1 MSDYEVDDRV
11 RSRIGTSEV
20 FFEPYTKQAVIAILK
35 DRAAKAFSQPVD
47 SEILQYCA
55 DQSSQEHG
63 DARRAID
70 LLRVAAEIAGKR
82 GEKIS
87 KMHVDAALARLQ
99 RDRVSTT
106 LSSASYHLKLTATAL
121 ARISYLSQEVWHSTS
136 TVYNQYRHI
145 LGEEDT
151 KPPLTYRRI
160 AELLNE
166 LENMGLVTS
175 HTSSKG
181 RKGYGTQYKLVV
193 PPEAIGKVCFPDW
206 WSDLTQRKIQHD
218 KSISSMFNSKN
229 YHSTLFNNK
238 KGLSG
243 LINSMN
249 EDNWNKFVGS
259 K

>member
-1 MSDYEVDDRV
+1 
-11 RSRIGTSEV
+11 
-20 FFEPYTKQAVIAILK
+20 
-35 DRAAKAFSQPVD
+35 
-47 SEILQYCA
+47 
-55 DQSSQEHG
+55 
-63 DARRAID
+63 
-70 LLRVAAEIAGKR
+70 
-82 GEKIS
+82 
-87 KMHVDAALARLQ
+87 MHVDLALARLQ

-121 ARISYLSQEVWHSTS
+121 ARISYLTQEVWHSTS

-181 RKGYGTQYKLVV
+181 RHGYGTQYKLVV

-206 WSDLTQRKIQHD
+206 WSDVIQRKIQHD
-218 KSISSMFNSKN
+218 KNASSMFNSKN

-249 EDNWNKFVGS
+249 EDNWNKFVGL